1 MTIFPAHPLSVR
13 HNFLQKHSIKYDI
26 ITIIVVLYMADL
38 SKSFHPYKMTI
49 QTINKIF

>member
-1 MTIFPAHPLSVR
+1 MLGVIYTRSSRMI
-13 HNFLQKHSIKYDI
+13 YD
-26 ITIIVVLYMADL
+26 MADL